1 LVLFNIIFD
10 NCSGQNKNNTVLKLA
25 MWLKEMHYFKRV
37 NFVFLIVGHTKNAC
51 DRLFNSLKHEYRK
64 RNIFTMDELIVA
76 LNVSNKITVVP
87 TVASDFLDYNS
98 AFREFYTNLS
108 GLVLNNHIFTCDG
121 DDDELIMTVRESD
134 LAEHQ
139 IIQHTAVRPKRG
151 FANDIDKLRIVSAKL
166 LTMIEPPGI
175 NPYKRVE
182 LYAKYRPVVPP
193 EYHQDEFYTK
203 PSDDV
208 LQKVKEEKVLRTENR
223 AKVKALKEEKVA
235 AADQKRDAFFGV
247 KKLKVPEIKEEL
259 KKHGLRTDGKKAEL
273 MARLE
278 AHLAN
283 ALTSVMAPVSSPT
296 VVDCSVVRDG
306 TKLMAENMTDK

>member
-1 LVLFNIIFD
+1 
-10 NCSGQNKNNTVLKLA
+10 
-25 MWLKEMHYFKRV
+25 
-37 NFVFLIVGHTKNAC
+37 
-51 DRLFNSLKHEYRK
+51 
-64 RNIFTMDELIVA
+64 MDELIVA
-76 LNVSNKITVVP
+76 LNVSDKITVDP
-87 TVASDFLDYNS
+87 TVASDFLDYNA

-121 DDDELIMTVRESD
+121 DDDELTMTIRESD

-151 FANDIDKLRIVSAKL
+151 FANDIEKLRIESAKL

-193 EYHQDEFYTK
+193 EYHQDEFYIK
-203 PSDDV
+203 PPDDV
-208 LQKVKEEKVLRTENR
+208 MQKVKEEKVLRTENR
-223 AKVKALKEEKVA
+223 AKVKALKEEKVD
-235 AADQKRDAFFGV
+235 AADQKADVFFGV

-259 KKHGLRTDGKKAEL
+259 KKHGLRADGKKAEL

-283 ALTSVMAPVSSPT
+283 ALTSVMAPASSPT
-296 VVDCSVVRDG
+296 VVDCSVVRD
-306 TKLMAENMTDK
+306 TDK